1 MISKKRGV
9 VVITNNQIRLFRF
22 ISKKPR
28 TVAEC
33 RKRLKITDDEWGEC
47 FDGAWSYFAVP
58 TREVF
63 IDTTVIAISDLGK
76 TVYKKH
82 HRADADYVR
91 GWITTVIAFLAFIL
105 SIISLTWQMS
115 TSGIWKNSTQELSL
129 SQKSEVAT
137 TAADYASCT
146 PISD

>member
-9 VVITNNQIRLFRF
+9 VVITNNQMRLFRF

-33 RKRLKITDDEWGEC
+33 RKRLKITGDEWGEC

-76 TVYKKH
+76 TLYKKN
-82 HRADADYVR
+82 HRVDADYVR

-105 SIISLTWQMS
+105 SIISLTWQMY
-115 TSGIWKNSTQELSL
+115 TSGILNKSTQESSL
-129 SQKSEVAT
+129 SQKSEAAT
-137 TAADYASCT
+137 MAADCASYA